1 MWVVWRQQRSIVIAF
16 ALLAVVV
23 SVWALIMGLHEQTLW
38 REYLSAPCKGEF
50 GGLTTSDAKFC
61 EHVQLSLYNS
71 GKLNEVVIGFGM
83 TFAPLF
89 GLILGVSAVAHE
101 IEQKTNRL
109 AWTQSGSR
117 TRWLMNK
124 YLMSFVSLVVILV
137 PLCWLLSWWVGAAH
151 AAPRI
156 MPKVFAVSGFIEVAC
171 GIFCFVLAVVV
182 GLLVRRPGWS
192 LAAAAVLFAAIFL
205 GFFSSGVLLD
215 LGSPS
220 VVVLQGNGVEV
231 GSSSGFIVPGG
242 APANSWPF
250 SEGFIS
256 KSEKGIPST
265 SVLNRSASIVYRCED
280 ARKDGK
286 PAHSDTYCLKHLGLI
301 DVQWYIP
308 DSQYWAL
315 QSFEGGF
322 YLIAAALLGALS
334 LFVVRRA
341 KA

>member
-16 ALLAVVV
+16 APLAVVV
-23 SVWALIMGLHEQTLW
+23 SVWALIMGLHEQSLW
-38 REYLSAPCKGEF
+38 REYLSTPCKGEV

-61 EHVQLSLYNS
+61 EHVQFSLYNS

-89 GLILGVSAVAHE
+89 GLILGVNAVAHE

-124 YLMSFVSLVVILV
+124 YFMSIASLVVILV
-137 PLCWLLSWWVGAAH
+137 PLCWLLSWWVGATH
-151 AAPRI
+151 VAPRI
-156 MPKVFAVSGFIEVAC
+156 MPKVFAMSGFIEVAC

-182 GLLVRRPGWS
+182 GLFVRRPGWS

-205 GFFSSGVLLD
+205 GFYSSGVLLN

-220 VVVLQGNGVEV
+220 VAVLQGNGVEV
-231 GSSSGFIVPGG
+231 GSSSGFIVRGG
-242 APANSWPF
+242 APANSWPI
-250 SEGFIS
+250 SEGFVPKI
-256 KSEKGIPST
+256 EKGIPST
-265 SVLNRSASIVYRCED
+265 SVLNRSASHVYRCAD
-280 ARKDGK
+280 AMKDGK
-286 PAHSDTYCLKHLGLI
+286 PEHSETYCLKHLGLI

-308 DSQYWAL
+308 NSQYWAL

-322 YLIAAALLGALS
+322 YLIAALLLAALS
-334 LFVVRRA
+334 LFAVRRA

>member
-1 MWVVWRQQRSIVIAF
+1 MWFVWRQQRSIVIAF

-23 SVWALIMGLHEQTLW
+23 SVWALIMGLHEQSLW
-38 REYLSAPCKGEF
+38 REYLSAPCKGEA
-50 GGLTTSDAKFC
+50 GGFTTSDLKLC
-61 EHVQLSLYNS
+61 EHVQFSLYSS

-89 GLILGVSAVAHE
+89 GLILGVNAVAHE

-124 YLMSFVSLVVILV
+124 YLMSIAPLVVILV
-137 PLCWLLSWWVGAAH
+137 PLCWLLSWWVGATH
-151 AAPRI
+151 VAPRI
-156 MPKVFAVSGFIEVAC
+156 MPKVFAMSGFIEVAC
-171 GIFCFVLAVVV
+171 GIFCFALAVVV
-182 GLLVRRPGWS
+182 GLIVRRPGWS

-205 GFFSSGVLLD
+205 GFYSSGVLLN

-220 VVVLQGNGVEV
+220 VAVFRGNGVEV
-231 GSSSGFIVPGG
+231 GSSSGFIAAGG
-242 APANSWPF
+242 APANSWPI
-250 SEGFIS
+250 SQGFVP
-256 KSEKGIPST
+256 KMAEGIPST
-265 SVLNRSASIVYRCED
+265 SVLNRSASRVYRCED
-280 ARKDGK
+280 AIPEGNL
-286 PAHSDTYCLKHLGLI
+286 AHRDTYCLKHLGLI

-308 DSQYWAL
+308 NSQYWAL

-322 YLIAAALLGALS
+322 YLIAAALLAAFS
-334 LFVVRRA
+334 LFAVRRV